1 MKQLFTILILWL
13 LQFMLS
19 CNNVDSA
26 KLSTEQKKKSST
38 TNKAAHESDKVFT
51 INAEDILKDFMTW
64 YTYSHYNIRLAQDFV
79 GLDTDSSTLNK
90 NAFLNRLAT
99 GDFVAFKIIIRN
111 DLPIYKLYRLNK
123 TNADIQNAI
132 KQMAS
137 NEISHYKMEGKEL
150 PDYDF
155 KDLNGNIYN
164 KSATKG
170 KTLVIKCWFIHCV
183 ACVKEFPELNKLVDK
198 YKDRDDILFIS
209 LAMDSKQDL
218 ISFLNNR
225 RFKYAVVPDMEEY
238 MSKRL
243 GITEY
248 PTHIL
253 VNKNEKIIKVVNA
266 VSDLIPFIEKQ
277 TKKISL

>member
-1 MKQLFTILILWL
+1 
-13 LQFMLS
+13 MLS
-19 CNNVDSA
+19 CNNVDST
-26 KLSTEQKKKSST
+26 KLYTEQKKKPGT
-38 TNKAAHESDKVFT
+38 TNNVGHESNKVFT

-64 YTYSHYNIRLAQDFV
+64 YTYSYNNIRLAQDFI
-79 GLDTDSSTLNK
+79 GLDTDSSILNK

-99 GDFVAFKIIIRN
+99 GNFVAFKIIIRD
-111 DLPIYKLYRLNK
+111 DLPIYKLYKLSK

-155 KDLNGNIYN
+155 KDLNGNSYN
-164 KSATKG
+164 KTTTKG

-218 ISFLNNR
+218 ISFLNKRHFN
-225 RFKYAVVPDMEEY
+225 YAVVPDKEEY

-253 VNKNEKIIKVVNA
+253 VDKNEKIIKVVNT

-277 TKKISL
+277 IKKSRFK